1 MERFE
6 LRFKRSVAKDLR
18 GIPRDDVS
26 RLLARAELLRDNPRP
41 PDSEKLS
48 GHELYRV
55 RQGSYRI
62 VYSIDDGAVVV
73 EVVRIGHRREIY
85 RGL

>member
-1 MERFE
+1 MR
-6 LRFKRSVAKDLR
+6 A
-18 GIPRDDVS
+18 IPRDDVS
-26 RLLARAELLRDNPRP
+26 RLLARAELSRDISRP
-41 PDSEKLS
+41 PESEKLS
-48 GHELYRV
+48 RHELYRV

-73 EVVRIGHRREIY
+73 DVIKIGHRREIY

>member
-26 RLLARAELLRDNPRP
+26 RLLGRAELLRDNPRP

-62 VYSIDDGAVVV
+62 VYSIDDGAVVI
-73 EVVRIGHRREIY
+73 EVIKIGHRREIY

>member
-6 LRFKRSVAKDLR
+6 LRFRRSVAKDLR

-26 RLLARAELLRDNPRP
+26 RLLACAELLRDNPRP

-55 RQGSYRI
+55 RQGSCRI

-73 EVVRIGHRREIY
+73 EVIKIGHRREIY

>member
-18 GIPRDDVS
+18 GIPRDEVS
-26 RLLARAELLRDNPRP
+26 RILARAELLRDNPRP
-41 PDSEKLS
+41 ADSEKLS

-62 VYSIDDGAVVV
+62 VYTIDDGAVVV
-73 EVVRIGHRREIY
+73 EVVKIGHRREIY
-85 RGL
+85 REL